1 MFEARKEHLAEV
13 SRSSLKAALSTVDLT
28 KRRAALGASNTL
40 DVLRVEGEASVSR
53 SAVVSATETLI
64 RAREALGTALGR
76 AEAWGVTPDIQLD
89 ALAEDAKKNCHVESD
104 ILARSDV
111 RAAQANLGATDRQ
124 VKAVDFA
131 YLPTLDATSQ
141 FVVQTPVLGVN
152 NRHESWTIGALLNW
166 NIYDGG
172 LRGGQRAFAVANQE
186 SARANLAEA
195 KRNASL
201 QVTQALRAV
210 LVAEANLAVSAKT
223 REIDAETA
231 RLSKI
236 SFLNGSGT
244 SFDLV
249 TTESN
254 LRVAEVDLAVKEFD
268 VMQAKIAALL
278 ALSSCSI

>member
-1 MFEARKEHLAEV
+1 
-13 SRSSLKAALSTVDLT
+13 
-28 KRRAALGASNTL
+28 
-40 DVLRVEGEASVSR
+40 VE
-53 SAVVSATETLI
+53 T
-64 RAREALGTALGR
+64 
-76 AEAWGVTPDIQLD
+76 
-89 ALAEDAKKNCHVESD
+89 D

-111 RAAQANLGATDRQ
+111 RAAHANLGASERQ
-124 VKAVDFA
+124 LTGVDYA
-131 YLPTLDATSQ
+131 YLPTLDAVSSFSLLDPQ
-141 FVVQTPVLGVN
+141 RPIN
-152 NRHESWTIGALLNW
+152 NRHETWTIGAVLNW
-166 NIYDGG
+166 TIYDGG
-172 LRGGQRAFAVANQE
+172 LRGGQRESAAANVE

-195 KRNASL
+195 KRAASL

-210 LVAEANLAVSAKT
+210 KVAEANLAVSAKT

-249 TTESN
+249 TTEAA

-268 VMQAKIAALL
+268 VLQAKIAALL